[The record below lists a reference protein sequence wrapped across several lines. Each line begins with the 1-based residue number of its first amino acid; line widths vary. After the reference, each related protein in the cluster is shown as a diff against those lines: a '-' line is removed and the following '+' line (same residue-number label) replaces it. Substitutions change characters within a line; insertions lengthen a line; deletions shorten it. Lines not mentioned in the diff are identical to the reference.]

1 MSEAPLASALR
12 VVVVGGG
19 IAAIEA
25 VLALHDLAPERMDV
39 TLIAPEPHF
48 MMRPLAV
55 ATPFSRGHVDRLA
68 LQDVMDEHSGRFVRS
83 AVERVDAYA
92 NRVKLVTGEEVAYDA
107 LVLAQGAS
115 EVPALSHGLTF
126 GEHSG
131 ALSGLL
137 ADMEQGYSRS
147 VAFVV
152 PDGNTWP
159 LPLYEIALMTA
170 EEVWSMNMNDV
181 DLHLVTPEPAPLAIF
196 GPEASAT
203 VAELLAAARI
213 TIHLDVRARVPRNGR
228 VELGGE
234 DAIDVDRIVA
244 LPILEGRRFDGIPS
258 DTDGFIP
265 VDDTGLV
272 AGLPN
277 VYAVGDVTDRP
288 IKQGGLAC
296 QQADVAA
303 AHIAKRAGADIEVP
317 PLEQKLR
324 GRLLTGGG
332 DRFLRRDTGATGE
345 TATSEPLWWPSAKV
359 SGKYLSPYL
368 AGKGVVHLPSRGAPP
383 ENAMDVEVDVT
394 RPRRVPGGVVES
406 ALRPIT
412 PLHPGL
418 RA

>member
-1 MSEAPLASALR
+1 MN
-12 VVVVGGG
+12 
-19 IAAIEA
+19 
-25 VLALHDLAPERMDV
+25 MD
-39 TLIAPEPHF
+39 
-48 MMRPLAV
+48 
-55 ATPFSRGHVDRLA
+55 
-68 LQDVMDEHSGRFVRS
+68 
-83 AVERVDAYA
+83 AVE
-92 NRVKLVTGEEVAYDA
+92 
-107 LVLAQGAS
+107 
-115 EVPALSHGLTF
+115 
-126 GEHSG
+126 
-131 ALSGLL
+131 
-137 ADMEQGYSRS
+137 
-147 VAFVV
+147 
-152 PDGNTWP
+152 
-159 LPLYEIALMTA
+159 
-170 EEVWSMNMNDV
+170 
-181 DLHLVTPEPAPLAIF
+181 LHLVTPEPRPLDVF
-196 GPEASAT
+196 GPEASAA
-203 VAELLAAARI
+203 VAELLAAGRI
-213 TIHLDVRARVPRNGR
+213 TTHLGVRAKTTQPNS
-228 VELGGE
+228 
-234 DAIDVDRIVA
+234 IDVGDGEIVTVDRLVA
-244 LPILEGRRFDGIPS
+244 LPVLEGRRLDGIPS
-258 DTDGFIP
+258 SASGFTP
-265 VDDTGLV
+265 VDDAGVVDGLED
-272 AGLPN
+272 
-277 VYAVGDVTDRP
+277 VYAVGDITDRP